1 MTEDL
6 AQPLPAPLK
15 GRGWGWGKKKTERK
29 KEMKKKTYQTPAMQV
44 INIEQHQIL
53 CGSPGAKSLGS
64 SGDGIGWDDDGIDG
78 DDY

>member
-1 MTEDL
+1 
-6 AQPLPAPLK
+6 
-15 GRGWGWGKKKTERK
+15 
-29 KEMKKKTYQTPAMQV
+29 MKKKTYQTPAMQV

-64 SGDGIGWDDDGIDG
+64 SGDGIGWDDDGIDS

>member
-1 MTEDL
+1 
-6 AQPLPAPLK
+6 
-15 GRGWGWGKKKTERK
+15 
-29 KEMKKKTYQTPAMQV
+29 MKKKTYQTPAMQV

-64 SGDGIGWDDDGIDG
+64 SGDGIDWG

>member
-1 MTEDL
+1 
-6 AQPLPAPLK
+6 
-15 GRGWGWGKKKTERK
+15 
-29 KEMKKKTYQTPAMQV
+29 MKKKTYQTPAMQV

-64 SGDGIGWDDDGIDG
+64 SDGIDWDDGIDG